1 MTGTMPLETK
11 TKTTTTT
18 EMTTMKLTRRVT
30 TIGDVTCSHR
40 HWHKHSSSYQQQ
52 QQPWSSKRLC
62 VLFFVLQLQQH
73 AILPDYVC
81 TNLHT
86 YRYGVVCGSII
97 NKITSTCALVCS
109 MFGVHCLQQTQSI
122 LKQRDKI
129 RHTHRHICTCERTKQ
144 RRRWSR
150 RSFVC
155 SHFLCSAEFCLLLLL
170 FDRAPFYMIF
180 GRKLLRCTL
189 LLATAIGTVVQLRM
203 YIHMYV
209 RIAHAQPT
217 HDGADNSSLVA
228 ARNPFAFCMRDF

>member
-1 MTGTMPLETK
+1 MQRERWVATATVFTELQRKPYILLMPKAASHLQLLFCAAYSFSCCCYYSWCRSCCRRRRRWVLNSQQLGGRTQHNNKSQRTTYAMTGTMPLETK

-129 RHTHRHICTCERTKQ
+129 RHIHRHICTCERTK
-144 RRRWSR
+144 
-150 RSFVC
+150 
-155 SHFLCSAEFCLLLLL
+155 
-170 FDRAPFYMIF
+170 
-180 GRKLLRCTL
+180 
-189 LLATAIGTVVQLRM
+189 
-203 YIHMYV
+203 
-209 RIAHAQPT
+209 
-217 HDGADNSSLVA
+217 
-228 ARNPFAFCMRDF
+228 

>member
-1 MTGTMPLETK
+1 MPKPPAVQEATTQTRISPASPTSLSRYNSHDTTSPPTMSGRMRSSLSA
-11 TKTTTTT
+11 
-18 EMTTMKLTRRVT
+18 RRPKARSP
-30 TIGDVTCSHR
+30 CRRLS
-40 HWHKHSSSYQQQ
+40 WHKHSSSYQQQ

-129 RHTHRHICTCERTKQ
+129 RHIHRHICTCERTK
-144 RRRWSR
+144 
-150 RSFVC
+150 
-155 SHFLCSAEFCLLLLL
+155 
-170 FDRAPFYMIF
+170 
-180 GRKLLRCTL
+180 
-189 LLATAIGTVVQLRM
+189 
-203 YIHMYV
+203 
-209 RIAHAQPT
+209 
-217 HDGADNSSLVA
+217 
-228 ARNPFAFCMRDF
+228 